1 MLGKALGCVSGW
13 PGRVATSSTTL
24 ASPGLAAFVRFG
36 RQRCAVCDP
45 SACVRACVR
54 ACVCVCVE
62 GGSLGGATP
71 GKRRFRHYRERPVC
85 HGGMVS
91 IITLLPQPAPGEPS
105 WSGRRV
111 ASGEGERET
120 QTVAEKQESVW
131 KQPQSSRQ
139 LHRCSSAAPV
149 CHAS

>member
-54 ACVCVCVE
+54 VCVCVWR
-62 GGSLGGATP
+62 GAALAEQL
-71 GKRRFRHYRERPVC
+71 R
-85 HGGMVS
+85 
-91 IITLLPQPAPGEPS
+91 
-105 WSGRRV
+105 
-111 ASGEGERET
+111 ASGDFDT
-120 QTVAEKQESVW
+120 TVRGQFAT
-131 KQPQSSRQ
+131 
-139 LHRCSSAAPV
+139 AAW
-149 CHAS
+149 